1 MEILNQAMEFTQQY
15 SLFFLAG
22 MFAVILI
29 LVICMTVMNSRM
41 KELQAA
47 YDDFMRGNDG
57 KSLEGILKTVVEDMA
72 MLVKAFVKIASKY
85 GMVLK
90 PCAEREDLAKYGA
103 DCSGCM
109 TVHTFET
116 ALHSRLEVPK
126 RKKNQRNGEC
136 ACLLGTDI
144 GAYDTCGH
152 LCKYCYANVNSVLV
166 KENMRRRR
174 RYISLYVCKRIK
186 QKKGL

>member
-57 KSLEGILKTVVEDMA
+57 NHLRHFKTVVEDN
-72 MLVKAFVKIASKY
+72 KRVKI
-85 GMVLK
+85 
-90 PCAEREDLAKYGA
+90 
-103 DCSGCM
+103 
-109 TVHTFET
+109 
-116 ALHSRLEVPK
+116 
-126 RKKNQRNGEC
+126 Q
-136 ACLLGTDI
+136 
-144 GAYDTCGH
+144 
-152 LCKYCYANVNSVLV
+152 
-166 KENMRRRR
+166 
-174 RYISLYVCKRIK
+174 CKRDIDEIISM
-186 QKKGL
+186 KKGLKATYKRLVL

>member
-57 KSLEGILKTVVEDMA
+57 KSLEGILKTVVEDN
-72 MLVKAFVKIASKY
+72 KRVKI
-85 GMVLK
+85 
-90 PCAEREDLAKYGA
+90 
-103 DCSGCM
+103 
-109 TVHTFET
+109 
-116 ALHSRLEVPK
+116 
-126 RKKNQRNGEC
+126 Q
-136 ACLLGTDI
+136 
-144 GAYDTCGH
+144 
-152 LCKYCYANVNSVLV
+152 
-166 KENMRRRR
+166 
-174 RYISLYVCKRIK
+174 CKRDIDEIISMK
-186 QKKGL
+186 VTHSAVLSHKLVPVTLYYQSHLG

>member
-57 KSLEGILKTVVEDMA
+57 KSLEGILKKLAETEEYGKILRSKGMLPCTDGTWMHFDLVPGEYEIRTGAADYTGRLCVIGSKLKEDK
-72 MLVKAFVKIASKY
+72 LEELFL
-85 GMVLK
+85 LK
-90 PCAEREDLAKYGA
+90 
-103 DCSGCM
+103 
-109 TVHTFET
+109 
-116 ALHSRLEVPK
+116 
-126 RKKNQRNGEC
+126 
-136 ACLLGTDI
+136 
-144 GAYDTCGH
+144 
-152 LCKYCYANVNSVLV
+152 
-166 KENMRRRR
+166 
-174 RYISLYVCKRIK
+174 
-186 QKKGL
+186 